1 MVVKFRPNH
10 DLKPRQLEPIPEII
24 GFNDKVNATGSLKT
38 VCILDTETTGLD
50 TRAAEIIEFAYM
62 LVTYDETTGRFYDVV
77 ERFQGFQDASRPLS
91 DEIIRITGITDQ
103 MIAGQRID
111 WSAVSKALSNVDIF
125 VAHNAG
131 FDRKILERYHDIF
144 KTKPWG
150 CSLKDADWGLFG
162 ESSRKQEWLVYK
174 VCNRYYEAHRALD
187 DVNALACLLATDLPE
202 SPNSI
207 FKTLLQSAAADIVII
222 EATNSAF
229 EEKDALKQ
237 LKFRWNANKRVWW
250 TYVRDE
256 GDNVSEAI
264 QKAKHAAPSSTPET
278 TRVPAIDKYS
288 VRANV

>member
-1 MVVKFRPNH
+1 MSVKFSPDH
-10 DLKPRQLEPIPEII
+10 DLKTRKLEPIPAII
-24 GFNDKVNATGSLKT
+24 GFNDKDDAVETLKT

-50 TRAAEIIEFAYM
+50 TRAAELIEFAYM
-62 LVTYDETTGRFYDVV
+62 LVTYHETTGRFYDVV
-77 ERFQGFQDASRPLS
+77 ERFQGLQEASRPLS
-91 DEIIRITGITDQ
+91 EEITRITGITDQ
-103 MIAGQRID
+103 MIAGRRID
-111 WSAVSKALSNVDIF
+111 WGAVSTALSNVDIF

-150 CSLKDADWGLFG
+150 CSLNDADWSLFG
-162 ESSRKQEWLVYK
+162 ETSRKQEWLVYK

-207 FKTLLQSAAADIVII
+207 FKTLLESSATDIVII
-222 EATNSAF
+222 EAINSAF
-229 EEKDALKQ
+229 DEKDALKR

-256 GDNVSEAI
+256 GDNVMEAI
-264 QKAKHAAPSSTPET
+264 QKAKHAAPTSTPET
-278 TRVPAIDKYS
+278 IRVPSIDKYS
-288 VRANV
+288 VRANM